1 MGLFS
6 SSTEKSV
13 MARNPVNPDITTQYG
28 SAAEQDRYGSHFQV
42 PKDAIESGIDRL
54 KQAAMTK
61 GEGAEQDRYDAHLG
75 IGEKGFNKLK
85 QAAHYKGEGA
95 EQDRYGAHF
104 GQSFLQRDS
113 LQVMNASVSVATGEA
128 NYHGLGY
135 DGQQRAKM
143 LAGSF
148 KSEQDTYGQ
157 RFGLDKDTIISGA
170 QRVQDGAR
178 DVLGKK

>member
-1 MGLFS
+1 
-6 SSTEKSV
+6 
-13 MARNPVNPDITTQYG
+13 MAQNPINPDITTQYG
-28 SAAEQDRYGSHFQV
+28 SAAEQDRYGSHFRM
-42 PKDAIESGIDRL
+42 PPDAIESGIDRL
-54 KQAAMTK
+54 KQAAMMK

-85 QAAHYKGEGA
+85 QAANYKGEGA
-95 EQDRYGAHF
+95 EQDRYAGHF
-104 GQSFLQRDS
+104 SQSFLQRDS
-113 LQVMNASVSVATGEA
+113 MQVMNASVSVATKGDEA

-170 QRVQDGAR
+170 QKVQDGAR
-178 DVLGKK
+178 DMLGKK